1 MSTAL
6 LFPGQGSQFVGMG
19 RELAEAFP
27 EVRHLYE
34 RADEALDVPLST
46 LCWQGPETEL
56 SATQNAQPAILL
68 HSYAVWRVIGAYVP
82 EVAVAAGHS
91 LGEFTAHL
99 VAGTFSFEDALRT
112 VRRRGELMAA
122 AGEERAGTMTAVLGL
137 DEEALASICAGV
149 EEGTVVAANIN
160 APGQIVISGDTVAV
174 GIAANRAAQA
184 GARRVVPLNVSGAFH
199 SPLMQAA
206 ADGLGA
212 ALAAAELSTPRIP
225 VISNAT
231 TEEVR
236 DVVRARATL
245 IDQLTSPVR
254 WAGVLDRMRGL
265 APDQWLELG
274 PGDVLS
280 GLLRRSDRSL
290 KARCIGD
297 PEGID
302 AFLSASV

>member
-1 MSTAL
+1 
-6 LFPGQGSQFVGMG
+6 MG

-27 EVRHLYE
+27 EVRRLYE
-34 RADEALDVPLST
+34 RADEALDAPLT
-46 LCWQGPETEL
+46 KLCWQGPEAEL
-56 SATQNAQPAILL
+56 TATQNAQPAILL
-68 HSYAVWRVIGAYVP
+68 HSFAVWRIIEANVP
-82 EVAVAAGHS
+82 GVVVAAGHS

-122 AGEERAGTMTAVLGL
+122 SGEARPGTMTAVLGL
-137 DEEALASICAGV
+137 DEEALAAICAGV
-149 EEGTVVAANIN
+149 DEGTVVAANIN

-174 GIAANRAAQA
+174 EIAADRAARA

-199 SPLMQAA
+199 SPLMQGA

-212 ALAAAELSTPRIP
+212 ALATAELSPPRFP
-225 VISNAT
+225 VVSNAT

-236 DVVRARATL
+236 DVVRARVTL

-254 WAGVLDRMRGL
+254 WVGVLDRMRGL

-280 GLLRRSDRSL
+280 GLLRRADRSL
-290 KARCIGD
+290 RARCIGD

-302 AFLSASV
+302 SFLGASVRTRSEVP